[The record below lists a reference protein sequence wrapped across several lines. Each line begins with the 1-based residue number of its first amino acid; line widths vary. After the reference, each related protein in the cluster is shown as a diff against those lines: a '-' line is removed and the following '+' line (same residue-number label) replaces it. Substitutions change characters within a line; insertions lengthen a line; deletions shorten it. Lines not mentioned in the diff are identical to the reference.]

1 MGRIKRN
8 DRSRRQRPRIRLIP
22 RISREALG
30 ILLLVVATVTLLALL
45 FPAALTRDLSNA
57 VRLVF
62 GWASFALPVLIG
74 AFGLALL
81 WSRVDEEYHLR
92 ASEMAGWVLAYLFLL
107 SAGHLIGVLINADSL
122 AMGVAGESLTQ
133 FLNFGLGTV
142 GALLATL
149 AMGVAGFMLSLSI
162 GVSEAWL
169 AIASLWSSLSGWVR
183 ERVSPSF
190 RVNRPE
196 VYRETPKLKV
206 PVLSRNGRPPEPPKI
221 APVAGKPSARPE
233 TGRPMRSGPPNS
245 WQLPPVTL
253 LQPPSGSGELSQAE
267 IRQKVRLIEDTLAD
281 FGVQARVLEVN
292 PGPTVTQFGLEPGF
306 HERYDRNGMLLKR
319 EKVKVSEITSLSN
332 DLALALAAP
341 SIRIEAPVPGRTVVG
356 IEVPNS
362 TSSLVSL
369 RGVIETPAFQ
379 KVKSK
384 SKLAIALGQDVSG
397 QPIVADLARMPHVL
411 IAGATGSGKS
421 VCINSIVACLLLHST
436 PEELRLLMIDP
447 KRVELTTYNDVP
459 HLLTPVVVEVE
470 RAVGALTLM
479 LREMEDRYK
488 KFQKAGVRD
497 IERYNKQLGR
507 NSREALPYIVVII
520 DELADL
526 MMTSP
531 EEIERTLCRLA
542 QMARATGIHL
552 VVATQRPSVDVVTG
566 LIKANIPTR
575 ISFAVTS
582 QVDSR
587 TILDM
592 VGAEKLL
599 GRGDMLFMPTD
610 AAKPYRLQGTYVSDE
625 EIEEIVGFWKAQ
637 GPVNYVEAFANAS
650 IEHGSDGTTDELY
663 DKALELARQHT
674 RISTSLLQ
682 RRLRIG
688 YARAARLIDTMEEAG
703 IVGPSEGGKSREV
716 LITRVPAVDSGENGE
731 ERLWYGTEGG
741 GSQ

>member
-1 MGRIKRN
+1 MARSRRAN
-8 DRSRRQRPRIRLIP
+8 RSRRQHSVTRLIP

-30 ILLLVVATVTLLALL
+30 MVLLVVAIGTLVALL
-45 FPAALTRDLSNA
+45 FPAALTRDWSA
-57 VRLVF
+57 AIQLVF
-62 GWASFALPVLIG
+62 GLASYILPILIG
-74 AFGLALL
+74 AFGLALV
-81 WSRVDEEYHLR
+81 WSRVDEDYELR
-92 ASEMAGWVLAYLFLL
+92 PSECSGWVLAFLFLL
-107 SAGHLIGVLINADSL
+107 GAGHLVGTLADSESTV
-122 AMGVAGESLTQ
+122 MGVAGERLATFLT
-133 FLNFGLGTV
+133 FGLGQV
-142 GALLATL
+142 GTALALL

-162 GVSEAWL
+162 GASEAWFAL
-169 AIASLWSSLSGWVR
+169 SAAWDSASGVVR
-183 ERVSPSF
+183 ERLWPSF
-190 RVNRPE
+190 KINRPQ
-196 VYRETPKLKV
+196 VYTESPKLKV
-206 PVLSRNGRPPEPPKI
+206 PVLSRTNRPPEVAKPAQAVPK
-221 APVAGKPSARPE
+221 VA
-233 TGRPMRSGPPNS
+233 TRSDVAKAVRVGPPSN

-253 LQPPSGSGELSQAE
+253 LRPPAGTGELSQAE
-267 IRQKVRLIEDTLAD
+267 IRQKVRLIEETLAD

-292 PGPTVTQFGLEPGF
+292 PGPTVTQFGLEPGY
-306 HERYDRNGMLLKR
+306 HERYDRNGGLLRR
-319 EKVKVSEITSLSN
+319 EKVKVSEITSLAN

-379 KVKSK
+379 KVKAK

-421 VCINSIVACLLLHST
+421 VCINSIVASLLLHCT

-447 KRVELTTYNDVP
+447 KRVELTTYNDIP
-459 HLLTPVVVEVE
+459 HLLAPVVVEVE
-470 RAVGALTLM
+470 RAVGTLTLM
-479 LREMEDRYK
+479 LREMEARYK
-488 KFQKAGVRD
+488 KFERAGVRD
-497 IERYNKQLGR
+497 IDRFNKQVGR
-507 NSREALPYIVVII
+507 NNREALPYIVVII

-526 MMTSP
+526 MMMAP
-531 EEIERTLCRLA
+531 EDIERTLCRLA

-587 TILDM
+587 TILDTI
-592 VGAEKLL
+592 GAEKLL
-599 GRGDMLFMPTD
+599 GRGDMLYMPTD

-625 EIEEIVGFWKAQ
+625 EIEEIVSFWKAQ
-637 GPVNYVEAFANAS
+637 GSANYVEAFTNATADR
-650 IEHGSDGTTDELY
+650 GSDGSPDELY
-663 DKALELARQHT
+663 EKAVELARQHS

-682 RRLRIG
+682 RRLRVG
-688 YARAARLIDTMEEAG
+688 YARAARLVDMMEEAG

-716 LITRVPAVDSGENGE
+716 LIAQAPADSSGDGGSD
-731 ERLWYGTEGG
+731 RSWYATEGG
-741 GSQ
+741 GS